1 MQLDQ
6 FGSPSGDS
14 VIGKSAPH
22 AIIETIKL
30 YRKPAARTAPAN
42 NGPTPSHKNPMMSAN
57 TKLFAAVGADRKNQ
71 AMPSDLRV

>member
-6 FGSPSGDS
+6 FGSASGDS

-22 AIIETIKL
+22 AITETIKL
-30 YRKPAARTAPAN
+30 YRKPAAGTAPAS

-57 TKLFAAVGADRKNQ
+57 TRVFAGVGADRKSQ